1 MGPPWRVSGQG
12 SRGGRGGHALTRHR
26 PHQGGGLVD
35 GDCIEDAFTVAE
47 HRTFHDVGGRS
58 CERSRQGGRIVHRCK
73 VVGLGGGGWGSGLC
87 RPPQCVCPPCDATA
101 AWQCVQ
107 SSCGSV
113 AVGRCALSRVR
124 TGRRVSIR
132 IATVTAGMPS
142 SDREMPH
149 SEIRATATFSADG
162 GGRGVTRGA
171 QSHIRV

>member
-1 MGPPWRVSGQG
+1 MGPPWCVSGQG

-35 GDCIEDAFTVAE
+35 GDCIEDDFTVAE

-124 TGRRVSIR
+124 TGRRVRCVDSDCDWHCRDAFERSRCHTPRSGQLRPLVRTEVVGGSPEEPSR
-132 IATVTAGMPS
+132 I
-142 SDREMPH
+142 
-149 SEIRATATFSADG
+149 
-162 GGRGVTRGA
+162 
-171 QSHIRV
+171 

>member
-58 CERSRQGGRIVHRCK
+58 CERSRQGGRIVRRCK
-73 VVGLGGGGWGSGLC
+73 VVGLGGGGWGSGHC

-107 SSCGSV
+107 ISCGRCM

-124 TGRRVSIR
+124 MRVSIL
-132 IATVTAGMPS
+132 G
-142 SDREMPH
+142 
-149 SEIRATATFSADG
+149 F
-162 GGRGVTRGA
+162 GRWHCPLPDAFETCAPRSGSGCDLLV
-171 QSHIRV
+171 